1 MATIFQALMTA
12 SLLLYAWAGWA
23 GLQAVDTAGL
33 AAHESAGLVT
43 ALVAALAQSVP
54 FAYFLGTGFWIRAFA
69 RASRAGPDWEARH
82 RQWMKGPAYKV
93 LYLPPFLTLATALLG
108 MAAGAGHLPGWPH
121 ALLVAA
127 TLAASVAALVLVP
140 PAMRRNSALMDELAE
155 RHQVPRPATPAYERL
170 VREEE
175 QVALPPLFQLSRVIL
190 YLSAQLVVVWL
201 YLRFGT
207 EGWRD
212 TPFAP
217 FGAVAVVLLTLGV
230 ALNELSDPRQPAPA
244 ARAWRRALA
253 FGGAGAA
260 VFAGVLALA

>member
-1 MATIFQALMTA
+1 MATIFKALMTA

-23 GLQAVDTAGL
+23 GIRASDRAGL

-43 ALVAALAQSVP
+43 ALIAALAQSVP

-69 RASRAGPDWEARH
+69 RASRAGPVWEARH
-82 RQWMKGPAYKV
+82 REWMQGRAYKI
-93 LYLPPFLTLATALLG
+93 LYLSPFLTMATALVG

-121 ALLVAA
+121 AALAAA
-127 TLAASVAALVLVP
+127 TLASAVAALVLVP
-140 PAMRRNSALMDELAE
+140 PAMRRNAALMDELAE
-155 RHQVPRPATPAYERL
+155 RHQVPQPATPAYEQL
-170 VREEE
+170 IAEEE

-190 YLSAQLVVVWL
+190 FAAAQSVIVWC

-217 FGAVAVVLLTLGV
+217 FGAAAVLLLPLGV
-230 ALNELSDPRQPAPA
+230 ALNDLHDPRQPAPP

-260 VFAGVLALA
+260 VFAGLLALA